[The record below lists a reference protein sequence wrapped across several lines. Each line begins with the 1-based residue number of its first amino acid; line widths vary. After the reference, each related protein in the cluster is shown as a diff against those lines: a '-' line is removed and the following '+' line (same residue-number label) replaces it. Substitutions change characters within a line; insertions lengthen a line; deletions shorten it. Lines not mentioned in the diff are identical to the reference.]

1 MNRPAF
7 NRAIFILSLIG
18 VGIALFLTREYVQGA
33 DIPCGPVAGG
43 CNEVATDTMAW
54 GLGIGAL
61 KSIPTPAFGL
71 LMYAALAALS
81 VARVV
86 TSSVELSRRAAAGQC
101 LIAAAGV
108 LVSAGLTW
116 REAVIHHWCVW
127 CLGSAAVILLIF
139 ITATAERFG
148 TVPRPAARG
157 EVA

>member
-7 NRAIFILSLIG
+7 NRVIFILSL
-18 VGIALFLTREYVQGA
+18 VGLFIAGYLTMHYVQNA

-61 KSIPTPAFGL
+61 KSVPTPAIGL
-71 LMYAALAALS
+71 LMYGALAALS
-81 VARVV
+81 FARVV
-86 TSSVELSRRAAAGQC
+86 TSSAELSRRASAGQWV
-101 LIAAAGV
+101 LALAGV

-127 CLGSAAVILLIF
+127 CVGSAAVILLIF

-148 TVPRPAARG
+148 TVPPPAARR